1 MDKNKGVIGIGL
13 ILAIVLGIVVVGGG
27 AYYLGKDSNK
37 VEIKNPVNVL
47 PNVEKQE
54 LPVKEEEKK
63 ETPPKVVSDCD
74 SNSKPSIKV
83 LSPKGGEVYKVGD
96 KITVKWSSCNVQKV
110 YVSMAQG
117 GHDMG
122 NLTETSILASQ
133 GSYQWIVPS
142 TQWESNTGF
151 IFGIWDADPGHTDI
165 VGKSGS
171 FSVASATGMPD
182 PKTLIKDVSTVNW
195 KTYTNTEYGL
205 SFIYPSSWK
214 LSEDKSKKEVTVST
228 NDTDGVDVTFPSW
241 KISFKTTD
249 KSYFN
254 SNRVSTKWGII
265 TYNEETKSL
274 FSDGCLKSES
284 LSPTIQTI
292 RFGGSLMS
300 DPAYSESAILTTN
313 GNIIVVRS
321 EQGAGLYPEL
331 ESQLSIINHSFKL
344 LNGNK
349 VFVPECSK

>member
-1 MDKNKGVIGIGL
+1 MKQNKGVIGVGL
-13 ILAIVLGIVVVGGG
+13 VLAIVLGVVVVGGG

-37 VEIKNPVNVL
+37 VEIKNPVNVI

-110 YVSMAQG
+110 YVSMVQG

-171 FSVASATGMPD
+171 FSVAFATGMPD
-182 PKTLIKDVSTVNW
+182 PKNISTTLPANYISSNNW
-195 KTYTNTEYGL
+195 PPVITTSSQSYSCNNVGVVPNTEGNNIISEKVINGKKYCITSNSDRAMSHTYTDYKYTTVKGNGTKIASFNLGL
-205 SFIYPSSWK
+205 VSCGVY
-214 LSEDKSKKEVTVST
+214 DKSEAEKCQATVSIFL
-228 NDTDGVDVTFPSW
+228 NNLDLMID
-241 KISFKTTD
+241 
-249 KSYFN
+249 
-254 SNRVSTKWGII
+254 
-265 TYNEETKSL
+265 
-274 FSDGCLKSES
+274 
-284 LSPTIQTI
+284 
-292 RFGGSLMS
+292 SLMQ
-300 DPAYSESAILTTN
+300 A
-313 GNIIVVRS
+313 
-321 EQGAGLYPEL
+321 
-331 ESQLSIINHSFKL
+331 K
-344 LNGNK
+344 
-349 VFVPECSK
+349 